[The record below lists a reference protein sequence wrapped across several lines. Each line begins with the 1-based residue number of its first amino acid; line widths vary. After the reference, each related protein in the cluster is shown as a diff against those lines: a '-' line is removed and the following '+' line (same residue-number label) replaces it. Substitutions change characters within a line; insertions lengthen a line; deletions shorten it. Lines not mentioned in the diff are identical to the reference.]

1 MAPRWPL
8 VNMGPEHI
16 NEHATYLREVCNNLQ
31 AVDKGRANQIP
42 WKIVQ
47 PYLASTLALISKV
60 LQQPSLDQV
69 LQQIQGTAKDI
80 QTIQKDITVVKTS
93 VGLSTVPLGTANFN
107 GGRAAPA
114 TWAQV
119 AARTTTT
126 APPPP
131 PAQQGAN
138 ASQTPITVTAYK
150 DRSVTVKLKDH
161 GIVQRYRTHPVAWT
175 RRHVQTSIHNCPT
188 TKTVKVVAAHQLKS
202 GDIQIFTS
210 TTAEAAQLKQ
220 NREWLRGL
228 GERAEVIVPTH
239 GVIVH
244 GVLTKSINMKDQE
257 ATIQQILADNHTV
270 VPDAKIAY
278 VGWLTK
284 EAALKRATSI
294 VVEFAD
300 PEMANAIIYA
310 GMAWEGQIHQC
321 QLYDRA
327 CRMKQCFRCHHYS
340 HIGALCNA
348 AQTCGYCAELHETK
362 NCRQKGVEGFTP
374 RCAVCKGDHTAWSN
388 ACPARKKEMERV
400 EQAKQMRSIYWH
412 VPAKVN
418 TTQPRTNDSISCE
431 NAPGTG
437 HMEDSRSASNV
448 IAQATTQEP
457 SESTQIVTTQI
468 EQQTQ
473 RTAAIENAPALVVAT
488 VETDRTHEVVVERTV
503 GVQLGGEEWTGS
515 GLEQEALQHLP
526 DPPINPRLTQTDHAF
541 PTLQP
546 LGDYPPLPDHMME
559 VPGELEIQD
568 DNAWLDSIFIN
579 NDDNWVPGQE
589 QTLSSPLTSPPAS
602 LAEEPMTRAGNIF
615 KACNCA
621 VHQHIYDNWP
631 TQDAELTIAKCMTV
645 CMYCGVDYHRPPTLQ
660 QHLKGARHAQ
670 HNISVVLETR
680 GRGSSITPSWT
691 MKPRARTIHPQ
702 ITRSRAATHSTNT
715 AARQ

>member
-60 LQQPSLDQV
+60 LQQPSLNEV

-93 VGLSTVPLGTANFN
+93 VGLSTAPINAANFN

-126 APPPP
+126 LPPPP
-131 PAQQGAN
+131 PAQQGAH
-138 ASQTPITVTAYK
+138 ASQTPTTVTAYK
-150 DRSVTVKLKDH
+150 DRSLTVKLKDH

-175 RRHVQTSIHNCPT
+175 RRHVQTSIHSCPT
-188 TKTVKVVAAHQLKS
+188 TKMIKVVAAHQLKS

-210 TTAEAAQLKQ
+210 TTAEAAQLKEKQ
-220 NREWLRGL
+220 EWLRGL

-244 GVLTKSINMKDQE
+244 GVRTKSINMKDQK

-270 VPDAKIAY
+270 ISDARIAY

-284 EAALKRATSI
+284 EAALKRASSMI
-294 VVEFAD
+294 VEFED

-327 CRMKQCFRCHHYS
+327 CRMKQCFRCYHYG

-348 AQTCGYCAELHETK
+348 AQTCGYCAEL
-362 NCRQKGVEGFTP
+362 Q
-374 RCAVCKGDHTAWSN
+374 RCASPVS
-388 ACPARKKEMERV
+388 
-400 EQAKQMRSIYWH
+400 Y
-412 VPAKVN
+412 
-418 TTQPRTNDSISCE
+418 
-431 NAPGTG
+431 
-437 HMEDSRSASNV
+437 ASNTKYFLR
-448 IAQATTQEP
+448 QA
-457 SESTQIVTTQI
+457 
-468 EQQTQ
+468 
-473 RTAAIENAPALVVAT
+473 
-488 VETDRTHEVVVERTV
+488 
-503 GVQLGGEEWTGS
+503 
-515 GLEQEALQHLP
+515 
-526 DPPINPRLTQTDHAF
+526 
-541 PTLQP
+541 
-546 LGDYPPLPDHMME
+546 M
-559 VPGELEIQD
+559 
-568 DNAWLDSIFIN
+568 
-579 NDDNWVPGQE
+579 WV
-589 QTLSSPLTSPPAS
+589 
-602 LAEEPMTRAGNIF
+602 RA
-615 KACNCA
+615 
-621 VHQHIYDNWP
+621 
-631 TQDAELTIAKCMTV
+631 
-645 CMYCGVDYHRPPTLQ
+645 
-660 QHLKGARHAQ
+660 
-670 HNISVVLETR
+670 
-680 GRGSSITPSWT
+680 
-691 MKPRARTIHPQ
+691 
-702 ITRSRAATHSTNT
+702 
-715 AARQ
+715 